1 MANSTYQQFVKW
13 SVSGT
18 ATPIQSLHR
27 QESLRREH
35 PGLLPQD
42 AEAFYKLL
50 LEPAGANV

>member
-1 MANSTYQQFVKW
+1 MKW